1 MDFLLT
7 QEERGRQKR
16 GRKDPHNFVY
26 SDQNLRHEGSEN
38 LRTEKRILS
47 RVSNSPTCGAGRAKS
62 ALVKN
67 KRGIGH
73 ADLLVSQ
80 NGLGLRLG

>member
-1 MDFLLT
+1 M
-7 QEERGRQKR
+7 RGVDKKEVA
-16 GRKDPHNFVY
+16 KDPHTFVY

-38 LRTEKRILS
+38 FKIKKRILS
-47 RVSNSPTCGAGRAKS
+47 RVSNSLTRGAGRAKS

-80 NGLGLRLG
+80 NGLGLD